1 MGESRQ
7 IKEARRRLAGIAK
20 QVDADKRK
28 SFRYPLWRLLV
39 GLIFPKVKKDYYD
52 RWEKKHHDAIAKSM
66 KSSAHIITDKAKA
79 TAGGSVK
86 KMMLEARRKA
96 VKI

>member
-20 QVDADKRK
+20 QVDEEKRK
-28 SFRYPLWRLLV
+28 NFRYPLWRLLV
-39 GLIFPKVKKDYYD
+39 GLIRPKVKKDYYD
-52 RWEKKHHDAIAKSM
+52 RWEKKHHDAIAKSI
-66 KSSAHIITDKAKA
+66 KSSAHIITDKARA
-79 TAGGSVK
+79 TSGGSVK
-86 KMMLEARRKA
+86 KMMRDAKRKA